1 MAVTSASN
9 KMLLSIR
16 IIRTEI
22 EIKKQIC
29 MKFQKKKKRSERS
42 VGMSR

>member
-29 MKFQKKKKRSERS
+29 MKFQKKKKE
-42 VGMSR
+42 VKEVLG